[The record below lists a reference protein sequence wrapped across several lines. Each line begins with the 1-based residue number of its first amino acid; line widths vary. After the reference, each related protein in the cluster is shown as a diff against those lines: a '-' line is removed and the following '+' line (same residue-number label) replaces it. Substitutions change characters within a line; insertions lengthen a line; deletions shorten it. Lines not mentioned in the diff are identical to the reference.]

1 MVHHVV
7 VVASPG
13 ISPFRLGIPSAVFG
27 QHRHYRVTVCAARPG
42 VVPTDGGFDVMV
54 DRGLDALTAADTIVI
69 PSWDPSVELSR
80 ELRESLTA
88 AHDRGARVIG
98 LCLGAFAVAAAG
110 LADGREITTHWA
122 FADLLASRHPFT
134 RVRSD
139 VLWTDLGDVVTS
151 AGNAAGLDCC
161 LHVVR
166 EDLGA
171 SVARDVARGLVL
183 APHREGSQAQFVPG
197 ISGGVDPADAF
208 GPATEWMLHRL
219 AEPVTLD
226 EWAAASGMSRRTF
239 TRRFRSE
246 LGMSPHQWLLGHR
259 LTRAKDLLESAD
271 GTVESIARAV
281 GLGTGTSL
289 RQHFV
294 RRYGTTPSAHR
305 EAFAPRSAVVSGSAR
320 P

>member
-1 MVHHVV
+1 MSHEVV
-7 VVASPG
+7 VVASDG

-27 QHRHYRVTVCAARPG
+27 QHPHYRVSVCALTPG
-42 VVPTDGGFDVMV
+42 TVTTDGGFAVTV
-54 DRGLDALTAADTIVI
+54 ERGLEALRDADTVVI
-69 PSWDPSVELSR
+69 PSWDPRAEVPPV
-80 ELRESLTA
+80 LREALVD
-88 AHDRGARVIG
+88 AHGRGTRVIG

-110 LADGREITTHWA
+110 LADRREIATHWA
-122 FADLLASRHPFT
+122 YADLLASRHPAV

-161 LHVVR
+161 LHVLR

-171 SVARDVARGLVL
+171 AVARDVARGLVL

-197 ISGGVDPADAF
+197 VSGRVDPTDAF

-226 EWAAASGMSRRTF
+226 EWASAAGMSRRTF
-239 TRRFRSE
+239 TRRFRTE
-246 LGMSPHQWLLGHR
+246 LGMSPHQWLLGQR

-271 GTVESIARAV
+271 GTVESIAGAV
-281 GLGTGTSL
+281 GLGTGASL

-294 RRYGTTPSAHR
+294 RRYGMTPSAHR
-305 EAFAPRSAVVSGSAR
+305 DAFAPRTAPVSG
-320 P
+320 

>member
-1 MVHHVV
+1 MSHEVV
-7 VVASPG
+7 VVASAG

-27 QHRHYRVTVCAARPG
+27 QLPHYRVSICARTPG
-42 VVPTDGGFDVMV
+42 VLPTDGGFDVTV
-54 DRGLDALTAADTIVI
+54 DRGLEALATADTVVI
-69 PSWDPSVELSR
+69 PSWDPRAEVPLDLCEA
-80 ELRESLTA
+80 LTE

-110 LADGREITTHWA
+110 LADGREVATHWA
-122 FADLLASRHPFT
+122 YADLLARRHPAV

-166 EDLGA
+166 QDLGA
-171 SVARDVARGLVL
+171 AVARDVARGLVL

-197 ISGGVDPADAF
+197 VGGRVDPSDPL

-219 AEPVTLD
+219 ADPVTLD
-226 EWAAASGMSRRTF
+226 EWATASGMSRRTF
-239 TRRFRSE
+239 TRRFRTE
-246 LGMSPHQWLLGHR
+246 LGTSPHQWLLGQR

-271 GTVESIARAV
+271 GTVETIARSV
-281 GLGTGTSL
+281 GLGTGASL

-305 EAFAPRSAVVSGSAR
+305 EAFAPRGVAAVSG
-320 P
+320 